1 MSEAL
6 AFFGPRLVWTRG
18 LGLYIMLLD
27 RQGKGEVAER
37 RGVGSISKDAIT
49 KGFQPGPVWKE
60 ILLA

>member
-1 MSEAL
+1 
-6 AFFGPRLVWTRG
+6 
-18 LGLYIMLLD
+18 MLLD
-27 RQGKGEVAER
+27 WQGKGEVAER